1 MMKRILAFAA
11 ILLVAAGCSWM
22 PWERAR
28 INVDNSK
35 QLRVGM
41 TKTEVLEIMGEPIGD
56 EVFCR
61 PDVWFYYISTEWA
74 DGLVTEDECL
84 PLVFE
89 KGVLVGWGRAFY
101 AKYRTTPP
109 APITEVVTP

>member
-1 MMKRILAFAA
+1 MKRIFALAAA
-11 ILLVAAGCSWM
+11 LLLAAGCSWF
-22 PWERAR
+22 PWEEAR
-28 INVDNSK
+28 INIENSK

-41 TKTEVLEIMGEPIGD
+41 TKAEVLDIMGEPIGD

-61 PDVWFYYISTEWA
+61 PDVWFYYSTTEWA

-89 KGVLVGWGRAFY
+89 KGVLVGWGRAYY
-101 AKYRTTPP
+101 AEHRTTPP
-109 APITEVVTP
+109 PAITEVPRD